1 MDIDN
6 MYEKAKQE
14 LESQSDQY
22 EQLRKR
28 KELLDA
34 GLDPDSVE
42 KEELKDEIKVE
53 ELKNIPTQSNEELK
67 NIKTDHIVPE
77 DDYPI
82 FINGPMKST
91 VSMWKKQYN
100 HNVDGVEMGHV
111 FAVEVQGMYFVLRTL
126 KRGEYM
132 YLNSLQNQNAY
143 TREEA
148 IAHTCCLYPV
158 LDYKE
163 MADLDAGI
171 PATLAEIIMNASGFS
186 KQYNIEVL

>member
-6 MYEKAKQE
+6 MYEEAKQK
-14 LESQSDQY
+14 LENQSDQY

-34 GLDPDSVE
+34 GLDPDSAE
-42 KEELKDEIKVE
+42 KDEAKE
-53 ELKNIPTQSNEELK
+53 ELKNIPTQVNEELK
-67 NIKTDHIVPE
+67 NIETDHIVPE

-100 HNVDGVEMGHV
+100 RNIDGVEMGHV

-132 YLNSLQNQNAY
+132 FLNSLQNQNAY

-158 LDYKE
+158 LDYKD
-163 MADLDAGI
+163 MANLDAGI
-171 PATLAEIIMNASGFS
+171 PATLSEIIMKASGFS
-186 KQYNIEVL
+186 REYNIEVL

>member
-42 KEELKDEIKVE
+42 KEEV
-53 ELKNIPTQSNEELK
+53 NEEIK

-148 IAHTCCLYPV
+148 IAHTCCLYTV

>member
-42 KEELKDEIKVE
+42 KEELKDEIKGE

-111 FAVEVQGMYFVLRTL
+111 FAVEVQGMYFVLRT
-126 KRGEYM
+126 
-132 YLNSLQNQNAY
+132 
-143 TREEA
+143 
-148 IAHTCCLYPV
+148 
-158 LDYKE
+158 
-163 MADLDAGI
+163 
-171 PATLAEIIMNASGFS
+171 
-186 KQYNIEVL
+186 